1 MPVTFGCGG
10 GVVLGVVLGVVVV
23 VGWDFGLSSS
33 EHPAARN
40 GTVSRVAISDRREKY
55 RSATR
60 PTLGGAWLIF

>member
-10 GVVLGVVLGVVVV
+10 GGGGGVVLGVVVL
-23 VGWDFGLSSS
+23 VGWDFGFSSS
-33 EHPAARN
+33 EHPTAIK